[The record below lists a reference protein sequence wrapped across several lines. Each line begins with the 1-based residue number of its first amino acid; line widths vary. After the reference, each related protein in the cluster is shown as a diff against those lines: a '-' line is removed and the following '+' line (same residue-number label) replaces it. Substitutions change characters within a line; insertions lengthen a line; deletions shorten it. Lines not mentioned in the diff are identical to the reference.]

1 MARKVHNRQV
11 RVQVLI
17 EAEEREAFR
26 RAAEEAGKSL
36 SSWIRESALE
46 RLDAGGDGPRFKS
59 AADLNK
65 FFKACDRREKGR
77 EPDWNEHLQVINESR
92 ASGRSRT

>member
-1 MARKVHNRQV
+1 MARKLHNRQV

-36 SSWIRESALE
+36 SSWMRESALAK
-46 RLDAGGDGPRFKS
+46 LDASGDAPRFKS
-59 AADLNK
+59 AADLKK
-65 FFKACDRREKGR
+65 FFKACDLREKGR
-77 EPDWNEHLQVINESR
+77 EPDWDEHLRVINQSR
-92 ASGRSRT
+92 GSGRSPT